1 MASGNAYRALD
12 AWPDLP
18 ATARLVLLV
27 MALTARD
34 NPTEEYDAAHYFGG
48 AEFLQQKVWGRADE
62 STARQLKK
70 AITTL
75 TRKGAIRRRVHGAP
89 GRRAEY
95 DLVLTRPEQ
104 GTETV
109 PEQGTETVQTGDR
122 NGPDGGTETVPPIGT
137 TQKREKGEKEKPP
150 QGTNLSAPV
159 DNSAQD
165 EIDAE
170 MTTEQAHRILIDRHG
185 ARVHDVIAQHQ
196 QKCADCP
203 DAARHLLATPQLRV
217 IEGGAA

>member
-12 AWPDLP
+12 AWPDIP

-48 AEFLQQKVWGRADE
+48 AEFLQQKVWGRVDE

-95 DLVLTRPEQ
+95 DLVLNRPEQ
-104 GTETV
+104 GTEMV
-109 PEQGTETVQTGDR
+109 PEQGTVSDRTGDR

-137 TQKREKGEKEKPP
+137 TQNREKREKEKPP

-170 MTTEQAHRILIDRHG
+170 MTTEEANRILI
-185 ARVHDVIAQHQ
+185 ARYERNVHDVIAQHETRCG
-196 QKCADCP
+196 CA
-203 DAARHLLATPQLRV
+203 DAARHLATTPALRV
-217 IEGGAA
+217 IPGGAA